1 MSKVVEMFGDGDDG
15 GESSKNTIYIDII
28 DNGYI
33 LTIENDDE
41 SVKRAYLSKKDL
53 ISELMEFL

>member
-33 LTIENDDE
+33 LTIESDDE

-53 ISELMEFL
+53 MSELMEFL